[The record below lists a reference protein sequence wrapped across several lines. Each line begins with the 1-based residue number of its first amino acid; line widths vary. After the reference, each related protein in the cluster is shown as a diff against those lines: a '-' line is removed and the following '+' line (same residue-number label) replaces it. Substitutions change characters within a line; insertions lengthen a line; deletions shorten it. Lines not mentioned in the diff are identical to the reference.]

1 MAFTEIRNINGKKYY
16 YRVVSIRNGEKISK
30 KRVYLGKGLTDSE
43 IIKKEKEADKK
54 MLVEKTKPN
63 KEIEKIKSKII
74 KVLKK
79 NKVSKAGIFGSYS
92 RGEQNKNSD
101 IDIVVE
107 INDSNMSLFGF
118 IRLSR
123 LLEELLKS
131 KDKDKF
137 SKDILRQSAIIR
149 QLEIIGGAA
158 KNISGSFR
166 EKYPNIAWKDIAGV
180 RDVLSHAYFGVNL
193 DRIWQVS
200 FYYFPNSI

>member
-107 INDSNMSLFGF
+107 INDSNMSLLGF
-118 IRLSR
+118 IRLNR
-123 LLEELLKS
+123 LLEGLLKR
-131 KDKDKF
+131 KVD
-137 SKDILRQSAIIR
+137 LVEYSAIKPRIKERILKEEIR
-149 QLEIIGGAA
+149 IL
-158 KNISGSFR
+158 
-166 EKYPNIAWKDIAGV
+166 
-180 RDVLSHAYFGVNL
+180 
-193 DRIWQVS
+193 
-200 FYYFPNSI
+200 

>member
-107 INDSNMSLFGF
+107 INDSNMSLLGF
-118 IRLSR
+118 IRLNR
-123 LLEELLKS
+123 LLEGLLKR
-131 KDKDKF
+131 KVD
-137 SKDILRQSAIIR
+137 LVEYSAIKPRIKERILKEEIR
-149 QLEIIGGAA
+149 ILWKEI
-158 KNISGSFR
+158 
-166 EKYPNIAWKDIAGV
+166 
-180 RDVLSHAYFGVNL
+180 
-193 DRIWQVS
+193 
-200 FYYFPNSI
+200 

>member
-16 YRVVSIRNGEKISK
+16 YRVVSVRNGDKVSK
-30 KRVYLGKGLTDSE
+30 NRIYLGNGLTDSE
-43 IIKKEKEADKK
+43 IIKKEKEADIK

-107 INDSNMSLFGF
+107 INDSNMSLLGF
-118 IRLSR
+118 IRLNR
-123 LLEELLKS
+123 LLEGLLKR
-131 KDKDKF
+131 KVD
-137 SKDILRQSAIIR
+137 LVEYSAIKPRIKERILKEEIR
-149 QLEIIGGAA
+149 ILWKEI
-158 KNISGSFR
+158 
-166 EKYPNIAWKDIAGV
+166 
-180 RDVLSHAYFGVNL
+180 
-193 DRIWQVS
+193 
-200 FYYFPNSI
+200 